1 MTEIL
6 RERAAAGVGVVF
18 SSHQLDLVEDVCE
31 DVVIIA
37 RGRIVA
43 HGPIDELRAASD
55 RRHLEVEVEGAGAD
69 WLDGRARRDGRRDRR
84 ATSSGSSCRPTPT

>member
-1 MTEIL
+1 MTDVI

-37 RGRIVA
+37 RGRVVA
-43 HGPIDELRAASD
+43 VGRRSTSSRPPRAASTSRSRSSGSD
-55 RRHLEVEVEGAGAD
+55 GS
-69 WLDGRARRDGRRDRR
+69 WLDGTRRR
-84 ATSSGSSCRPTPT
+84 